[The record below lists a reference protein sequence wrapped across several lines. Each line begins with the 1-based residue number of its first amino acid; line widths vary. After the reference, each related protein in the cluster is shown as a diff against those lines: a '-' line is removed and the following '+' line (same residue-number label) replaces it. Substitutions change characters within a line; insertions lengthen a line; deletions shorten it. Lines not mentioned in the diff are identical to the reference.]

1 MIGSDETVNEIL
13 KKSKPGFR
21 KAKSSL
27 QTDAVTSRAK
37 AQDQSRDLS
46 YVRAKLAPQ
55 ATADDAVSPLDAGDV
70 ILNIMGSKRAILA
83 PTQQSDT
90 RIVKI
95 ENDEG
100 QKTRAVLD
108 VTGKKKIGEAS

>member
-1 MIGSDETVNEIL
+1 MSDSDEIVNEIL
-13 KKSKPGFR
+13 EKTKPGFR
-21 KAKSSL
+21 KAASRLKE
-27 QTDAVTSRAK
+27 DAVKSRAK
-37 AQDQSRDLS
+37 AQGQSRDLS
-46 YVRAKLAPQ
+46 YVRAKLAPKAKAD
-55 ATADDAVSPLDAGDV
+55 ATVPQPDAGDV
-70 ILNIMGSKRAILA
+70 ILDIMGSKGSTFA
-83 PTQQSDT
+83 PIDHRDT

>member
-1 MIGSDETVNEIL
+1 MANSDDIVNEIL
-13 KKSKPGFR
+13 KKAKPGFR
-21 KAKSSL
+21 KAKRSL
-27 QTDAVTSRAK
+27 KADAVTSRAK
-37 AQDQSRDLS
+37 AQGQSRDLS
-46 YVRAKLAPQ
+46 YVRAKLAPK
-55 ATADDAVSPLDAGDV
+55 AEADTAVSAPDAGDV
-70 ILNIMGSKRAILA
+70 ILNIMGSKRGTLA
-83 PTQQSDT
+83 PTEQSDT